1 MSLVITSTELRA
13 ICPNLIATDA
23 KLDLLIAAIG
33 CRVDT
38 CLTSSYAECPDL
50 ARLIKMNTV
59 CHFATLS
66 DRVGQITSRKYANG
80 AAESFNNYTNGGQGL
95 NATEFGE
102 SILSLDSA
110 GCINSAFPPAAR
122 QFIATAGTSGSRS
135 TGFFFGD
142 ETGSY

>member
-1 MSLVITSTELRA
+1 MSLVITVPQLRE
-13 ICPNLIATDA
+13 ICPNLIASDA
-23 KLDLLIAAIG
+23 KLDLLISAIG
-33 CRVDT
+33 CKVDT
-38 CLTSSYAECPDL
+38 CLTSSYMDCPDL
-50 ARLIKMNTV
+50 ARLIKINTV

-102 SILSLDSA
+102 AILSLDSA
-110 GCINSAFPPAAR
+110 GCINSAFPAAAR
-122 QFIATAGTSGSRS
+122 QFIGTAGTSGSRA

-142 ETGSY
+142 DL